1 MNIIVALYCALLFFI
16 LTPNVLLRLPPNG
29 GKLTVAAVHAL
40 VFGILIF
47 FTQNI
52 VWRCSMTLGM

>member
-40 VFGILIF
+40 VFGVIIF

-52 VWRCSMTLGM
+52 VWRCSTRLGM